1 MAVAIDTFSNGG
13 IHPKNKQLPSKR
25 LAISALNVVYGQ
37 KEYPTN
43 GPFPEFWDISQIS
56 EDLLAVDIFYGQH
69 FTWNVLE
76 SEGFYVCC
84 QESISDCN
92 GEFGWEKVRPK
103 DSM

>member
-43 GPFPEFWDISQIS
+43 GPFPEFWDVSQIS
-56 EDLLAVDIFYGQH
+56 EDLLAVDIFYDQH
-69 FTWNVLE
+69 FIWNVVE

-84 QESISDCN
+84 QKSISDCN
-92 GEFGWEKVRPK
+92 GEFGWEKV
-103 DSM
+103 SLE